1 MTSKTSSKISLLAA
15 LAAAAVLFGCKPAE
29 TGTAGGGGSGSGSGS
44 GETKSARA
52 MPTVEGP
59 KVEGDTI
66 KLGLVASLN
75 GASKPW
81 GEDCKS
87 GAQLAVDEANAAGGI
102 NGKKIELM
110 IEDSNSQPQDGRVA
124 TQKLVS
130 EGALCVL
137 GEVASGITRPMT
149 DVTYAAGVPQVAIG
163 ATAVDLTQ
171 KYANIFR
178 VCYNDDFQGPVM
190 AKFAYD
196 ELKLRNVA
204 VMTDNKLPYSQGL
217 SASFKAAFEKL
228 GGKIASEEF
237 YEQGNAQFT
246 GQITNLKS
254 KNPDGI
260 FLSGYFNEVGP
271 IAKQLRQNSV
281 NVPLFGG
288 DGWDSTELINSGGDA
303 IVGGYFC
310 NHYTSTEDR
319 PEVKDFLAK
328 WKAKYGGE
336 PGTTMGALTFD
347 AANLV
352 IQALKNC
359 KELTAKELIAQ
370 IDQTENFKGVTGTIT
385 LKGQNGDPLKS
396 ALVVK
401 VTRTGFDFAK
411 SYSPEELK

>member
-1 MTSKTSSKISLLAA
+1 MSSKFSFVAA

-29 TGTAGGGGSGSGSGS
+29 TGTGAASGGAPGGG
-44 GETKSARA
+44 TASARK
-52 MPTVEGP
+52 MPPVDGP
-59 KVEGDTI
+59 KVTGDTI
-66 KLGLVASLN
+66 KIGLVASLN

-87 GAQLAVDEANAAGGI
+87 GAQLAVDEINAKGGI
-102 NGKKIELM
+102 QGKKIELL
-110 IEDSNSQPQDGRVA
+110 IEDSNSQPADGRNA

-130 EGALCVL
+130 EGVICVL
-137 GEVASGITRPMT
+137 GEVASGITKPMT
-149 DVTYAAGVPQVAIG
+149 EVTFAAGVPQVAIG
-163 ATAVDLTQ
+163 ATAVNITQ
-171 KYANIFR
+171 DYANVFR

-196 ELKLRNVA
+196 VLGARNVA

-217 SASFKAAFEKL
+217 SKSFKAAFEKL

-271 IAKQLRQNSV
+271 IAKQLQQNGV
-281 NVPLFGG
+281 TVPLFGG
-288 DGWDSTELINSGGDA
+288 DGWDSTELINSGGQA

-319 PEVKDFLAK
+319 AEVKDFLAK
-328 WKAKYGGE
+328 WKAKYGGQ
-336 PGTTMGALTFD
+336 PGTTMGALTYD

-352 IQALKNC
+352 IDALGRC
-359 KELTAKELIAQ
+359 KELTAKELMAQ
-370 IDQTENFKGVTGTIT
+370 IDATENFKGVTGTMT
-385 LKGQNGDPLKS
+385 LKGQNGDPRKS

-401 VTRTGFDFAK
+401 VTRTGFEFAK
-411 SYSPEELK
+411 SFAPEELD

>member
-1 MTSKTSSKISLLAA
+1 MSRAVPFVSSLAAIA
-15 LAAAAVLFGCKPAE
+15 LAAGLVGCKSP
-29 TGTAGGGGSGSGSGS
+29 TASSGGSDGSGGS
-44 GETKSARA
+44 TSTARA
-52 MPTVEGP
+52 MPTVDGP
-59 KVEGDTI
+59 SAQGDVI
-66 KLGLVASLN
+66 KIGLIASLN

-87 GAQLAVDEANAAGGI
+87 GAQLAVDLVNQAGGI
-102 NGKKIELM
+102 NGKKLELL
-110 IEDSNSQPQDGRVA
+110 IEDSNSQPADGRNA
-124 TQKLVS
+124 TQKIVS
-130 EGALCVL
+130 EGVICVL

-149 DVTYAAGVPQVAIG
+149 EVTYAAGVPQVAIG
-163 ATAVDLTQ
+163 ATAVDITQ
-171 KYANIFR
+171 KYGNVFR

-190 AKFAYD
+190 AKFAFD
-196 ELKLRNVA
+196 ELKVKNVA

-228 GGKIASEEF
+228 GGKIVSEEF

-246 GQITNLKS
+246 GQITNLKA

-271 IAKQLRQNSV
+271 IAKQLRQNDV

-288 DGWDSTELINSGGDA
+288 DGWDSSELINSGGEA
-303 IVGGYFC
+303 IVGGFFC

-328 WKAKYGGE
+328 WKAKYGGQ

-352 IQALKNC
+352 IEALKKC

-370 IDQTENFKGVTGTIT
+370 IDQIENFNGVTGTIT
-385 LKGQNGDPLKS
+385 LRGQNGDPLKS

-401 VTRTGFDFAK
+401 VTRTGFDYAK
-411 SYSPEELK
+411 SFSPEELK

>member
-1 MTSKTSSKISLLAA
+1 MTKAIPFVGGIVALSLAA
-15 LAAAAVLFGCKPAE
+15 TLVGCKAPGGASSSSSGGAAGTGGAE
-29 TGTAGGGGSGSGSGS
+29 
-44 GETKSARA
+44 SARV
-52 MPTVEGP
+52 MPTENGP
-59 KVEGDTI
+59 TVTGDTI
-66 KLGLVASLN
+66 RIGLVASLN

-87 GAQLAVDEANAAGGI
+87 GAQLAIDEANAAGGI
-102 NGKKIELM
+102 NGKKIELV

-124 TQKLVS
+124 AQKLVS
-130 EGALCVL
+130 EGVICVL

-163 ATAVDLTQ
+163 ATAVDITKQ
-171 KYANIFR
+171 YGNVFR

-190 AKFAYD
+190 AKYAYD
-196 ELKLRNVA
+196 ELKARSVA

-217 SASFKAAFEKL
+217 SESFKAAFEKL
-228 GGKIASEEF
+228 GGTIVSEEF

-271 IAKQLRQNSV
+271 IAKQLRQNGV

-288 DGWDSTELINSGGDA
+288 DGWDSSELINSGGEA
-303 IVGGYFC
+303 IVGGVFC
-310 NHYTSTEDR
+310 NHYTSTENR

-328 WKAKYGGE
+328 WKTKYGGQ

-352 IQALKNC
+352 IQALRNC
-359 KELTAKELIAQ
+359 SELSAKELITQ
-370 IDQTENFKGVTGTIT
+370 IDQVENFNGVTGMIT

-411 SYSPEELK
+411 SYAPEELK